1 MEFTG
6 IGWTGKFQVYHS
18 KQLTELE
25 KAIENF
31 CKVHMTAQTKRD
43 TSQLKRKTSQILG
56 NTSQISQML
65 SQILGDRAMIS
76 QILEDSSQI
85 KQILEDAVSK
95 ILQDRSQISQILEET
110 SQISQMIVEEFKA
123 KRSAPPTNSAIT
135 LRCKL
140 INTFQYKRKETKD
153 TVSNIF
159 GNPVKKQT

>member
-1 MEFTG
+1 M
-6 IGWTGKFQVYHS
+6 
-18 KQLTELE
+18 
-25 KAIENF
+25 
-31 CKVHMTAQTKRD
+31 
-43 TSQLKRKTSQILG
+43 
-56 NTSQISQML
+56 
-65 SQILGDRAMIS
+65 SQILGDRAQIS

-85 KQILEDAVSK
+85 KQILEDAGSK
-95 ILQDRSQISQILEET
+95 ILRDRSQISQILEET

-159 GNPVKKQT
+159 GNPVKKQTQSRDFFFFFFETMRLLRAENQSKAIWKTKQSKGNKKTEVLTLK

>member
-1 MEFTG
+1 M
-6 IGWTGKFQVYHS
+6 
-18 KQLTELE
+18 
-25 KAIENF
+25 
-31 CKVHMTAQTKRD
+31 
-43 TSQLKRKTSQILG
+43 
-56 NTSQISQML
+56 
-65 SQILGDRAMIS
+65 SQILGDRAQIS

-140 INTFQYKRKETKD
+140 INTLQYKRKETKD

-159 GNPVKKQT
+159 GNPVKKQTQSRDFFFLRQCDSSEQRIKVKPFGKQNNRRGIKRLKS